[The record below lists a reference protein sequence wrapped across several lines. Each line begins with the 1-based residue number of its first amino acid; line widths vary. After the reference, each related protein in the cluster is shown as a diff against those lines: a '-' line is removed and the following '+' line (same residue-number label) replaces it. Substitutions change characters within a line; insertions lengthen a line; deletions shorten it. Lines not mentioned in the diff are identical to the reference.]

1 MPQDADLETLQELST
16 AVEKKSTCEARR
28 TDLKR
33 EQKKLEVDAN
43 AAETES
49 KEAAAAAEQ
58 AANASSAQKETTNKR
73 KAAGSTAERP
83 ARRPRRSS
91 R

>member
-73 KAAGSTAERP
+73 KAAGPTAERP